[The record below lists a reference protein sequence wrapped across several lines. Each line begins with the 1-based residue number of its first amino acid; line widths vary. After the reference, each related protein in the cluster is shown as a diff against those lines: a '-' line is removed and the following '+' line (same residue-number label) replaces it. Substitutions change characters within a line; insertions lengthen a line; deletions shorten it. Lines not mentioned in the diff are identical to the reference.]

1 MALNDEAKRRAVSA
15 VRAVRDD
22 IHRVITYG
30 TTGYDVFGQPRFQP
44 LPEAPEIPWV
54 TRYREDRWRND
65 QIQETLGK
73 QRDVE
78 APGE

>member
-1 MALNDEAKRRAVSA
+1 MALSDDAKRRAVSA
-15 VRAVRDD
+15 VAAVRDD

-44 LPEAPEIPWV
+44 LPEAPEIPMV
-54 TRYREDRWRND
+54 RRMREERNREAL
-65 QIQETLGK
+65 IQEIRGK
-73 QRDVE
+73 QRDIE

>member
-1 MALNDEAKRRAVSA
+1 MALNEDAKRRAVSA

-30 TTGYDVFGQPRFQP
+30 TTGYDAFGQPRFQP

-54 TRYREDRWRND
+54 TRYREDRSREAL
-65 QIQETLGK
+65 IQETRGK
-73 QRDVE
+73 ERDAE

>member
-1 MALNDEAKRRAVSA
+1 MALSENAKRRAVSA
-15 VRAVRDD
+15 VAAVRDD

-44 LPEAPEIPWV
+44 APEAPEVPWV
-54 TRYREDRWRND
+54 TRYREDRNRD
-65 QIQETLGK
+65 ALIQEIRGK

>member
-1 MALNDEAKRRAVSA
+1 MALSDDAKRRAVSA

-44 LPEAPEIPWV
+44 VPESPEIPWV
-54 TRYREDRWRND
+54 TRYREDRNRESL
-65 QIQETLGK
+65 IQEIRGK

>member
-1 MALNDEAKRRAVSA
+1 MALSEDAKRRAVSA

-44 LPEAPEIPWV
+44 MPDAPEIPMV
-54 TRYREDRWRND
+54 SRLREERNREAL
-65 QIQETLGK
+65 IQEIRGK